1 MNSNSDDDNK
11 NEEIGRLPFL
21 PSTRWWGTYV
31 AVFSV
36 IMVAYCIILLA
47 NSPED
52 HVNQRGAGGI
62 RNMVNDLGAA
72 MPIVAFL
79 SYWGTEAIRA
89 MVYFSEKVRESRDK
103 QRARLKAEGI
113 AAGIAAG
120 KAEGIAVGKAARDA
134 EWREW
139 FNELQESQRE
149 GRPFNKPAPDDE
161 DED

>member
-1 MNSNSDDDNK
+1 
-11 NEEIGRLPFL
+11 
-21 PSTRWWGTYV
+21 
-31 AVFSV
+31 
-36 IMVAYCIILLA
+36 
-47 NSPED
+47 
-52 HVNQRGAGGI
+52 
-62 RNMVNDLGAA
+62 

-113 AAGIAAG
+113 S
-120 KAEGIAVGKAARDA
+120 EGIAVGIAARDA

-149 GRPFNKPAPDDE
+149 GRPFNKPAPDDK